1 MPDLEVIAVLVAKPG
16 EEKIVRDALTAL
28 VPPTREEPGCLAYS
42 LHESTNSPG
51 TFFTVETWKAQSD
64 LDAHMQ
70 TPHIAAALAAA
81 GDAMGS
87 PPSIHVLTPIDVS

>member
-16 EEKIVRDALTAL
+16 SEGTVRDALTVL
-28 VPPTREEPGCLAYS
+28 VPPTREEPGCIAYS
-42 LHESTNSPG
+42 LHESVTSPG

-70 TPHIAAALAAA
+70 TPHIAAALGAA
-81 GDAMGS
+81 GEALAG
-87 PPSIHVLTPIDVS
+87 PPAIHVLNPVDVS